1 MQNAE
6 IRIRPERPEDYRAV
20 EELTREAFWVHMN
33 PFYCDEH
40 LLAHRLRGAACFV
53 PELDFVAELDGQ
65 LAGNIMFS
73 RARVVAPDGAAHEV
87 LTFGPLSVHPD
98 FQRRGVG
105 GALLRHAVDEARRLG
120 HRAIVF
126 YGNPD
131 YYPRHGFVR
140 AREVGLPGIDPL
152 MAMALAPG
160 AFGAMAGGRFEED
173 PVFHIKKKDARAFE
187 RGFPPKKRDKPA
199 GRGALRRRLPAPAYR
214 AVKSLKVKYLSQLRR
229 YSQDELAALP
239 GMGEASA
246 GAVRAALREH
256 NILWGKPQA

>member
-1 MQNAE
+1 MT
-6 IRIRPERPEDYRAV
+6 IRLERPEEHRAV
-20 EELTREAFWVHMN
+20 EALTREAFWVHMN

-40 LLAHRLRGAACFV
+40 LLAHRLRTAPCFV

-73 RARVVAPDGAAHEV
+73 KARVIAPGGASHEV

-98 FQRRGVG
+98 FQCRGVG

-131 YYPRHGFVR
+131 YYPRYGFVR

-152 MAMALAPG
+152 MAMALVPG
-160 AFGAMAGGRFEED
+160 AFDAMAGGSFQED
-173 PVFHIKKKDARAFE
+173 PVFHQLSKKDVKVFDRT
-187 RGFPPKKRDKPA
+187 FPPKKRERPA
-199 GRGALRRRLPAPAYR
+199 KISIFRKLLPAPACR
-214 AVKSLKVKYLSQLRR
+214 ALKSLKVKYLCQLRR
-229 YSQDELAALP
+229 YSEDELLALP
-239 GMGEASA
+239 GMDEKSIAAISA
-246 GAVRAALREH
+246 VLREH
-256 NILWGKPQA
+256 NILWGKPQP